1 MNNDQEKSKE
11 NERGG
16 KSAPGPTKKAEEVE
30 TNIMKRFY
38 RPVISEKCEQQRRE
52 MSNSL
57 GSIPMDSLNTEFI
70 YYSTV
75 LKDILPAMSKIEDKN
90 ALLPWVGRLYAPEY
104 HSTALRSKRNRHLLQ
119 LCLSM
124 LNDEVLPCFQKK
136 PADDVPLPKLEEMA
150 KIDTAPARWEN
161 EHYWQ
166 DLIADLPEKD
176 ARMGCSVH
184 EECSQDAVEEG
195 CNPRAGALLDQEF
208 MYFLHMAK
216 PYAALISIPAGKAK
230 VALWLQTL
238 ATIRVTSCLAMKG
251 IRNDYMQ
258 TLLGY
263 IHDLRV
269 TGPFQDYP
277 SKDSPLPPLAELAEL
292 YPNASNIGITNPG
305 CAEADEFIASQP
317 KPENG
322 AFCYVAVTGNLK
334 NVVTTSPFSR
344 L

>member
-1 MNNDQEKSKE
+1 MNAQLSEVSASSLMPICTK
-11 NERGG
+11 
-16 KSAPGPTKKAEEVE
+16 APGPTKKAEEVE

-104 HSTALRSKRNRHLLQ
+104 HSTALRSKRN
-119 LCLSM
+119 S
-124 LNDEVLPCFQKK
+124 LNLGSSLGIQNLGPTFQDMKR
-136 PADDVPLPKLEEMA
+136 
-150 KIDTAPARWEN
+150 KIWASR
-161 EHYWQ
+161 
-166 DLIADLPEKD
+166 
-176 ARMGCSVH
+176 
-184 EECSQDAVEEG
+184 DAVEEG

-292 YPNASNIGITNPG
+292 YPNASNIV
-305 CAEADEFIASQP
+305 SS
-317 KPENG
+317 
-322 AFCYVAVTGNLK
+322 Y
-334 NVVTTSPFSR
+334 
-344 L
+344 